1 MRQITCNRQE
11 LNMFMTNQKYDLAK
25 AIDLILDKVDNLS
38 LDQEY

>member
-1 MRQITCNRQE
+1 
-11 LNMFMTNQKYDLAK
+11 MFMNSQKYDVAK